1 MKVQYLK
8 TDEVLKSTEN
18 S

>member
-8 TDEVLKSTEN
+8 ESQ
-18 S
+18 